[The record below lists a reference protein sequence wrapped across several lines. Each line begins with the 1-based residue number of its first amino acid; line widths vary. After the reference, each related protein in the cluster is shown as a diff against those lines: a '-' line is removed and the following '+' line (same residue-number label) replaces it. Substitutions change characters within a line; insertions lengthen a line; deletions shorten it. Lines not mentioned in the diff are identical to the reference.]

1 MTDAM
6 KKKDTVQSAVEVIPF
21 FSAAYTARI
30 SLYNDGVDAKSDIR
44 LSLSDAA
51 GHYKVLTIVKSLGK
65 GKNVTIDLLSQEI
78 GVTRAALMYR
88 GADGVGRYLYSNVA
102 GSGMYFKTLYCSWAV
117 LPIDQTIEEWAFIG
131 S

>member
-1 MTDAM
+1 MT
-6 KKKDTVQSAVEVIPF
+6 KKDEVQSEVEAMPF
-21 FSAAYTARI
+21 FLAAYTARI

-51 GHYKVLTIVKSLGK
+51 GHYKPLAIIKSLGK
-65 GKNVTIDLLSQEI
+65 GERKTIDLLPQKI
-78 GVTRAALMYR
+78 GATRAALMYR

-102 GSGMYFKTLYCSWAV
+102 GSGMYFKTLYCSWMAIPV
-117 LPIDQTIEEWAFIG
+117 DQTIEEWAFIG